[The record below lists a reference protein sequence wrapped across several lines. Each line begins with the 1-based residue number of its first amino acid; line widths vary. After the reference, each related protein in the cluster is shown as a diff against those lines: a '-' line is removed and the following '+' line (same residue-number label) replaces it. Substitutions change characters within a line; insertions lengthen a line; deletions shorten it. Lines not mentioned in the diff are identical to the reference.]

1 MAKKY
6 NSVQGKLRKGGGK
19 GLSGDALV
27 GKVSQ
32 ATIDD
37 IKRMGMTK
45 ALALAGKNGKT
56 SGGMARE
63 FQEGVRRMYGAKRLE
78 AAKAKYAPVKSKS
91 ADAARAGATKPVAT
105 KPASKPANEPAAKKN
120 DSIGK
125 KLATVGGT
133 VAAIGLAAKGGPAGR
148 KAATKLAPGFAKSRL
163 GKALMGTTP
172 KASPAM
178 MAKIKAGKSIGESPV
193 GKVAFGKKGSF
204 GPTTKTLA
212 KSKLGTPSEYA
223 LKAGQE
229 RARAQIKVS
238 GPDAARAAATY
249 PKTVKSGK
257 STKTFGE
264 ISKNVAAKTAP
275 KKTTTVSKKKVT
287 KAGIAASG
295 AGQTKK

>member
-91 ADAARAGATKPVAT
+91 ADAARAGATKPAAT
-105 KPASKPANEPAAKKN
+105 KPASKPANKPAAKKN
-120 DSIGK
+120 DSMGK

-148 KAATKLAPGFAKSRL
+148 KAATKLAPGLAKSRL
-163 GKALMGTTP
+163 GKALLGSEA
-172 KASPAM
+172 KLSPSS
-178 MAKIKAGKSIGESPV
+178 MAKFKAAQAAKAAPA
-193 GKVAFGKKGSF
+193 KVTTGPKGSF
-204 GPTTKTLA
+204 GKTTMQQA
-212 KSKLGTPSEYA
+212 KSGKGTPSEYA
-223 LKAGQE
+223 TKAGQE
-229 RARAQIKVS
+229 QARAAIKAKS
-238 GPDAARAAATY
+238 PDAARAQAT
-249 PKTVKSGK
+249 K
-257 STKTFGE
+257 
-264 ISKNVAAKTAP
+264 
-275 KKTTTVSKKKVT
+275 TVSKKKVT